1 MRELEEDNL
10 LKVCED
16 LLQLMLVVEEGVV
29 EGHPGGHS
37 IHLDPQTHQIVVLD
51 VRPPSGHFCTAGGQ
65 IEAECES
72 QFTRVLYDM
81 GLTYCI

>member
-10 LKVCED
+10 FEVCED

-37 IHLDPQTHQIVVLD
+37 IHLDPQTDQIVVLD
-51 VRPPSGHFCTAGGQ
+51 VRPPSGHFCAAGGHM
-65 IEAECES
+65 ETNCES
-72 QFTRVLYDM
+72 QFTRLQYMIWD
-81 GLTYCI
+81 